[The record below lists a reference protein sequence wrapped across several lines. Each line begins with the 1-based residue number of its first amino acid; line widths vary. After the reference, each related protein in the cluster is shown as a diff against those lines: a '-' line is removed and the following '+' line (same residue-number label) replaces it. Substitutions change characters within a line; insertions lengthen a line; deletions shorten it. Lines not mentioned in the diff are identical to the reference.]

1 MSKTNKERIKLTQKR
16 MEANDPEAFV
26 MMGEIYRQGL
36 MGLAK
41 DKKKGLE
48 LMKQAADFGSGT
60 AHYVLADEY
69 SGTGVAKYNELSFY
83 HLRLAAIGGVLE
95 ARYNLGLQA
104 YSPEKQQTKLAFKHW
119 VIAARAGND
128 DSLRKVKEGYVAG
141 YVTKDVFAETLRSH
155 KTAIDEVK
163 NIQRDAAVN
172 SGTCKLASDL

>member
-1 MSKTNKERIKLTQKR
+1 MSKTNKERIELTQKR
-16 MEANDPEAFV
+16 MKANDPEAFV

-48 LMKQAADFGSGT
+48 LMKQAADLGSGV

-69 SGTGVAKYNELSFY
+69 SGTGVAEYNKRSFY
-83 HLRLAAIGGVLE
+83 HLRLAAIGGVSE

-104 YSPEKQQTKLAFKHW
+104 YAPEKQQTKLAFKHW

-128 DSLRKVKEGYVAG
+128 DSLGKVKEGYD
-141 YVTKDVFAETLRSH
+141 VTKDIFAETLRSH
-155 KTAIDEVK
+155 KAAIDEVK